1 MYYGR
6 ETGSTL
12 GLGNEVLPAF
22 DIENPSALVVFSRVS
37 ALMLVG
43 ESRLLKQQLFLA
55 AAVVRWFGTDK
66 IKMRCHGL
74 SSLALPTA
82 RQAECRAAS
91 ASPLCRFSCSALR
104 LPGVTASVPQFGRTL
119 ISFNG
124 LAQNSAAAGLVQL
137 STPWAQCFP
146 MSYVTFW
153 YVVFE

>member
-12 GLGNEVLPAF
+12 GLGNEALPAL

-74 SSLALPTA
+74 SCLVLPTT

-91 ASPLCRFSCSALR
+91 ASQLCVAPPAVLCAF
-104 LPGVTASVPQFGRTL
+104 
-119 ISFNG
+119 
-124 LAQNSAAAGLVQL
+124 LVSL
-137 STPWAQCFP
+137 HPSP
-146 MSYVTFW
+146 SLG
-153 YVVFE
+153 EH